1 VVNLRWIRGGSLPS
15 IFGAVFEVHFCTL
28 FGLRSVYDLLVL
40 RDFLDF
46 EVPFGPLFGRLF
58 DHTFHHDFHHF
69 WTRLVSLPQ
78 FSTSVDTLPIRT

>member
-28 FGLRSVYDLLVL
+28 FGLRSVCDLLVS
-40 RDFLDF
+40 RNFLDF

-58 DHTFHHDFHHF
+58 DRTFHRTFAHLGSHISAPGLF
-69 WTRLVSLPQ
+69 
-78 FSTSVDTLPIRT
+78 VDCL